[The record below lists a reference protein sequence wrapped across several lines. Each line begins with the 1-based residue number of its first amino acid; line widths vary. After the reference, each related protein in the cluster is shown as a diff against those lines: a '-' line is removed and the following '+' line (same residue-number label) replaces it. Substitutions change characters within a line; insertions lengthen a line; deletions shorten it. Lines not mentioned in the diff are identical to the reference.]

1 MTRRK
6 GLSRITLALIGIAL
20 ITVLVYFSFSKR
32 VPFLHGYRLK
42 ADFAS
47 SNQLV
52 SGFSPVRI
60 AGVTVGKVTGIEPGA
75 AGTSQV
81 QMELKDTALPVHK
94 DATVRIRPRLFLE
107 GGFYVE
113 LDPGSPS
120 APDLADGGT
129 LPREQTDTPVQLHQ
143 ILTAFEQDTLGDLRS
158 VIKELDV
165 AFDHGGA
172 DSLGRAIVDFG
183 PVLRDTAL
191 ITEAARGSHVHDVS
205 EGIGATAKIAGVLAD
220 RESELRGLV
229 TSLRRTTG
237 ALAARDDELAESIAQ
252 IDGLVREAPAALD
265 SLDAVQPTIR
275 EFIAELRPS
284 LRAAPPIL
292 DDTARTLVQLRGLT
306 SPGELPA
313 LVRALDPTIRAL
325 PSLNHRLQGLFPLVT
340 PVMDCL
346 RERAVP
352 VLNAEVPDGDL
363 SSGLA
368 VWQEL
373 TQAGVGVV
381 SFAQNFDGNGYN
393 SRYLAGAGEQ
403 SFATGIVP
411 GLGQLYGN
419 VSQPISGSRPV
430 YLGAGPN
437 GEERVPPYR
446 PDAPCMEQAPP
457 DLSQRTSGAP
467 TAARAPRTR
476 SFTAA
481 ERRAA
486 EQRFEQ
492 LRAHAKEVSP

>member
-1 MTRRK
+1 MSRK
-6 GLSRITLALIGIAL
+6 GPNRILLALIGIAV
-20 ITVLVYFSFSKR
+20 ISGIVYFSFSKR
-32 VPFLHGYRLK
+32 IPFVHGYRLS
-42 ADFAS
+42 ANFAS

-52 SGFSPVRI
+52 TGFSPVRI
-60 AGVTVGKVTGIEPGA
+60 AGVTVGKVTSVEAGPK
-75 AGTSQV
+75 GTSTV
-81 QMELKDTALPVHK
+81 EMELKDSALPIHT
-94 DATVRIRPRLFLE
+94 DATVRVRPRLFLE

-113 LDPGSPS
+113 LNPGSPS

-129 LPREQTDTPVQLHQ
+129 LPREQTATPVQLHQ
-143 ILTAFEQDTLGDLRS
+143 ILSAFEQDTLADFRS
-158 VIKELDV
+158 VLKELDV
-165 AFDHGGA
+165 AFDNGGA

-191 ITEAARGSHVHDVS
+191 IAEAARGTNVHDVS
-205 EGIGATAKIAGVLAD
+205 EGIGATAKIARVLAD

-229 TSLRRTTG
+229 TSIRRTTG
-237 ALAARDDELAESIAQ
+237 ALAARDDELAETIVQ

-275 EFIAELRPS
+275 EFIAALRPS

-292 DDTARTLVQLRGLT
+292 DDTARTLAQLRGLT

-325 PSLNHRLQGLFPLVT
+325 PSLNHRLQGLFTLVT

-346 RERAVP
+346 RERAIP
-352 VLNAEVPDGDL
+352 VLNAEVPDGEL
-363 SSGLA
+363 SSGLP
-368 VWQEL
+368 VWREL

-381 SFAQNFDGNGYN
+381 GFAQNFDGNGYN
-393 SRYLAGAGEQ
+393 SRYLNGEGEQ
-403 SFATGIVP
+403 SFATGEVP
-411 GLGQLYGN
+411 GLGQLYGT

-430 YLGAGPN
+430 YLGPG
-437 GEERVPPYR
+437 RLPPFR
-446 PDAPCMEQAPP
+446 PDAPCIEQDPP

-467 TAARAPRTR
+467 AAAAAPRTR
-476 SFTAA
+476 AFTAA

-486 EQRFEQ
+486 EQRFER
-492 LRAHAKEVSP
+492 LRSHADEVTP